1 MKKPFISALI
11 LSSALPLVAAA
22 APVHYYD
29 PGYYDNSSTARPQAY
44 QRVYQPAYAPMPAYQ
59 GQAAQHAAP
68 AQTYQGPRYRATNN
82 PTGHCYNC
90 QPAQTGAQ
98 GNYYAPHQVSPRK
111 QRDIGA
117 FSVGADYVLGYG
129 QYKSTDF
136 VVPSSLFGGEDYVAD
151 TKSFDKQFNSVSFNF
166 GFRPLR
172 HIGMEAFYTASF
184 NQKHIA
190 YTESYTHFPEFARGE
205 YEVSYKAYGLDVIG
219 YFPINDY
226 IEFLAAIGV
235 GKYDAQAKIKV
246 VAYEDTTHTTLRSEG
261 KNFEDSKWTYRIGGG
276 FQFWLSKH
284 LTLRIMGRWIPIN
297 GEFMKSVTEINA
309 GVRYHF

>member
-11 LSSALPLVAAA
+11 LSSALPLTAAA
-22 APVHYYD
+22 AGAPVYYYDQGYYD
-29 PGYYDNSSTARPQAY
+29 PEFNPRPQAY
-44 QRVYQPAYAPMPAYQ
+44 QRVYQPAYREVSPANARGGYYSAGQMPAQ
-59 GQAAQHAAP
+59 QQKKQQAVLGQRSV
-68 AQTYQGPRYRATNN
+68 GP
-82 PTGHCYNC
+82 
-90 QPAQTGAQ
+90 
-98 GNYYAPHQVSPRK
+98 
-111 QRDIGA
+111 
-117 FSVGADYVLGYG
+117 FSAGADYVLGYG

-151 TKSFDKQFNSVSFNF
+151 TKSFDKQLNSVSFNM

-172 HIGMEAFYTASF
+172 HIGIEAFYTTSLA
-184 NQKHIA
+184 QKKVA
-190 YTESYTHFPEFARGE
+190 YTESYSHFPEFARGE

-219 YFPINDY
+219 YFQINDY

-235 GKYDAQAKIKV
+235 GKYDAKAKVKV

-261 KNFEDSKWTYRIGGG
+261 KTFEDSSWAYRIGGG

-284 LTLRIMGRWIPIN
+284 MTLRIMGRWVPIN
-297 GEFMKSVTEINA
+297 GEFIKSITEINV